1 MFSGIRRAEAPW
13 LTCCICCRVVFLF
26 LTLASVSGLV
36 AVGGGVGACGSIIGG
51 GGGGVGA
58 GGGVGGGSGILGELT
73 HIVVFL

>member
-1 MFSGIRRAEAPW
+1 
-13 LTCCICCRVVFLF
+13 
-26 LTLASVSGLV
+26 LTLASASGSF

-58 GGGVGGGSGILGELT
+58 GGGGGGGSGIFGELT